1 MSDWTIESVL
11 EDWISDRTKPSR
23 RKLAFLKQ
31 MHDINVKSGGEPRIC
46 PSHISSE
53 LDLPNGSSWP
63 DVIADFLDFIESQ
76 KVGHTVVKHKFE
88 LGNSTFPDHPHTAE
102 PNMAQSKIINEL
114 NVLSDFIEKEEISE
128 SRKDFLLG
136 QHEEALGNMEY
147 VMVHGGKWKGEI
159 CPDGIIEGLN
169 DLAKTTE
176 YPNQLDICYPYW
188 DYAIAFALD
197 LINWI
202 EKDEILESELS
213 ERIDQINYQM
223 NYYTQEFAAVSPF

>member
-31 MHDINVKSGGEPRIC
+31 MHDINVKSGGEPHIC

-114 NVLSDFIEKEEISE
+114 NVLSDFIANEEISE

-136 QHEEALGNMEY
+136 KHDETLGNMEY
-147 VMVHGGKWKGEI
+147 VMVHGSKWRTETY

-169 DLAKTTE
+169 NLAKTTE
-176 YPNQLDICYPYW
+176 YPLKLDVLYPYW
-188 DYAIAFALD
+188 EYAIAFALD

-213 ERIDQINYQM
+213 EKIDQINYQM
-223 NYYTQEFAAVSPF
+223 NYFCQEFEFVI